1 MAGAG
6 VILREPGGR
15 VLFLLR
21 GRDCDEPYKWCWP
34 GGGIE
39 SGETPEQAARREL
52 REETGYDHTGPL
64 APLDKRDG
72 FVTFYGLVD
81 EEFEPTLNEEHE
93 DAHWTEPTDLRLI
106 GGPEGRYMHPGVL
119 ATIEDKISDD
129 WVSTGPAMDIACG
142 SFVAMDIVCGS
153 FVAMDKGE
161 WTEGDH
167 PRGQPGNAGQFG
179 SGGGA
184 SGPSKTTGEKDAEP
198 AEAGQKD
205 AGAQRPAEAAQGA
218 PSASSATAEPSTGGS
233 LKTKGQIEHGD
244 QFIPPA
250 KFNAADFAKA
260 HDDPNATTES
270 VLANF
275 PDDTADKIR
284 ASVDELAARKAT
296 SETYK
301 RDGVYDA
308 ERAELHRRIVIE
320 GVTKRVMD
328 EKTGEL
334 VDKHIPGLL
343 SPERVKAATPAP
355 GENPTFTILGGR
367 GGSGKSWFK
376 GKVYDE
382 DSAIVLDSD
391 HIKGLLPEYE
401 GWNAA
406 QVHEESGELFDT
418 VTAMAREMGLNIVH
432 DATMKSPEKAMELA
446 TGFKDKGYR
455 LEAHYMHLPRQEAAK
470 RAVSRFLGKTKRL
483 VPPQVILTNTDNE
496 KAFEQVRQL
505 ADRWSFRDNS
515 GDAGEPKLISQS
527 EAT

>member
-6 VILREPGGR
+6 VILREPSGR

-21 GRDCDEPYKWCWP
+21 GSDCDEPHKWCWP
-34 GGGIE
+34 GGTIE

-52 REETGYDHTGPL
+52 REETGYDHTGAL

-119 ATIEDKISDD
+119 ATIEDKIGDD
-129 WVSTGPAMDIACG
+129 WISTGPAMDIACG
-142 SFVAMDIVCGS
+142 SFVAMD
-153 FVAMDKGE
+153 KGE
-161 WTEGDH
+161 WAESDH

-179 SGGGA
+179 SGGAGTA
-184 SGPSKTTGEKDAEP
+184 PSKTASEKDAEG
-198 AEAGQKD
+198 AETGSKEAGATK
-205 AGAQRPAEAAQGA
+205 GGKTSQGA
-218 PSASSATAEPSTGGS
+218 PSVTQAQSSSASGGS
-233 LKTKGQIEHGD
+233 LKTKAEMH
-244 QFIPPA
+244 FIPPD
-250 KFNAADFAKA
+250 KFNAADFARA
-260 HDDPNATTES
+260 HDDPNATPET

-275 PDDTADKIR
+275 PEDTADKIR
-284 ASVDELAARKAT
+284 QAVDTLAARKAT
-296 SETYK
+296 SDIYK

-334 VDKHIPGLL
+334 VDRHIPGLL
-343 SPERVKAATPAP
+343 SPDRVAAATPKN
-355 GENPTFTILGGR
+355 GETPTFTILGGR

-376 GKVYDE
+376 GRVYDE

-432 DATMKSPEKAMELA
+432 DATMKSPEKAIELA
-446 TGFKDKGYR
+446 TGFKDKGYK

-483 VPPQVILTNTDNE
+483 VPPQVILENTRNE
-496 KAFEQVRQL
+496 EAFEGARKL

-515 GDAGEPKLISQS
+515 GDAGEPRLISQS
-527 EAT
+527 EPS